1 MPDAGIP
8 GMELVEQGIADLRTG
23 RVSAEALLVEIAAP
37 RLRAVGVDVPP
48 ISPSSAHAEI
58 RLYELL
64 GRQGHLDPYSLY
76 NSLLARLASCTHEL
90 ERAARRSL
98 RMAGA

>member
-1 MPDAGIP
+1 
-8 GMELVEQGIADLRTG
+8 MELVQKGVADLRTG
-23 RVSAEALLVEIAAP
+23 RESVEALLVEIAAP
-37 RLRAVGVDVPP
+37 RLRAVGVDVPA
-48 ISPSSAHAEI
+48 ISPSSTHAEI

-76 NSLLARLASCTHEL
+76 NSLLARLVSCMHEL
-90 ERAARRSL
+90 ERATPRRS